1 VFDGL
6 DSSVDD
12 MIDDVVPSQESLTV
26 EFKSDRDCLS
36 DDDVVEAAVCLA
48 NTEGGSV
55 YVGVE
60 DDGRVTGLHP
70 SRPVRVEPLS
80 ALVANRTSPPLA
92 VTCREIRA
100 QGQRVAVIEV
110 PKSRAIVARSDG
122 LIKRRRLRMDGR
134 PECVPF
140 LPGEHLSR
148 HSDLRLVDPSAQ
160 VLAGATVADFD
171 PLQRA
176 RLRTVIERNPR
187 SDKALL
193 GLGDEEIEG
202 ALGLSVSEGGQ
213 RLPTL
218 AGVLMIGKTE
228 ALRRLVPTHEVLFQ
242 VLDGTNVRVNEP
254 SAAALVEVVEWLDL
268 LCRGVNTEQAFSD
281 GLFRIGIARVD
292 TDALREALN
301 NALVHRDYARLGPI
315 RVCWQ
320 DDELIISNPGG
331 FVEGVSLDSLLTT
344 EPKPRNPKLADAFKR
359 IGLVERTGRGVDL
372 IYSGM
377 LRFGR
382 PAPDY
387 TGSRPDLVKLVVS
400 TEAAD
405 LAFVRMLIEEEARG
419 HEALPVESLV
429 VLTELRRDRR
439 AKAAQ
444 LGRALQRS
452 EAQAAR
458 ICERLAERGL
468 LQANG
473 AGRHREYILHPTV
486 YRSLGQKAEYVR
498 QAGFDAIQRVEM
510 IRRYVVEHRKIK
522 RDEAARLCQMGSLEA
537 KAVLRRMV
545 DDGVLE
551 LHGLKR
557 GAHYTLAAKKP
568 PGA

>member
-1 VFDGL
+1 M
-6 DSSVDD
+6 SEEA
-12 MIDDVVPSQESLTV
+12 VPPEESLTV
-26 EFKSDRDCLS
+26 EFKSDREPLG
-36 DDDVVEAAVCLA
+36 DDDLIEAAVCLA
-48 NTEGGSV
+48 NTEGGRV

-60 DDGRVTGLHP
+60 DDGRVTGLHR
-70 SRPVRVEPLS
+70 SRPARVEPLS

-92 VTCREIRA
+92 VTCRELSV
-100 QGQRVAVIEV
+100 QGLRVAVIEV

-148 HSDLRLVDPSAQ
+148 QSDLRLADPSAQ

-187 SDKALL
+187 GDKALL
-193 GLGDEEIEG
+193 RLADEELEG
-202 ALGLSVSEGGQ
+202 ALGLSVEEAGL
-213 RLPTL
+213 RRPTL

-228 ALRRLVPTHEVLFQ
+228 ALRRLAPTHEVLFQ
-242 VLDGTNVRVNEP
+242 VLEGTKVRVNEP
-254 SAAALVEVVEWLDL
+254 SSAALVEVVEWLDL
-268 LCRGVNTEQAFSD
+268 LCRGVNTEQEFSE

-292 TDALREALN
+292 SDALREALN

-331 FVEGVSLDSLLTT
+331 FVEGVSLATLLTT

-359 IGLVERTGRGVDL
+359 VGLVERTGRGVDL
-372 IYSGM
+372 IYGGM

-387 TGSRPDLVKLVVS
+387 SESRPDLVKLTIS
-400 TEAAD
+400 TEPAD
-405 LAFVRMLIEEEARG
+405 LAFVRMLLEEEARD
-419 HEALPVESLV
+419 HEPLPVETLL
-429 VLTELRRDRR
+429 VLTELRRARR
-439 AKAAQ
+439 AKAAH
-444 LGRALQRS
+444 LSRVLQRS

-473 AGRHREYILHPTV
+473 NVRHREYILHPKV
-486 YRSLGQKAEYVR
+486 YRTLGQKAEYVR
-498 QAGFDAIQRVEM
+498 QAGFDPIQRVEM
-510 IRRYVVEHRKIK
+510 VRRYVASHGRIK
-522 RDEAARLCQMGSLEA
+522 RDDAARLCQMSSLEA
-537 KAVLRRMV
+537 KALLRRMV
-545 DDGVLE
+545 ENGVLE
-551 LHGLKR
+551 LHGVKR
-557 GAHYTLAAKKP
+557 GAYYMLVQSKP
-568 PGA
+568 AGA